1 MIGSLRFIVLMLVLP
16 VVHLTAGAQICS
28 QPGSLLSV
36 RNSYRSHL
44 EYIIFTF
51 VDPYQSKGD
60 LHKTDKGLINLQ
72 PSINRS
78 DIKGEQFY
86 SITFNNAYS
95 ICDTKN
101 YYVVPQLKIKDIN
114 LIQRKEGKITYLI
127 GLAKDAKITSH
138 TAYDYHGF
146 HMVKIRVE

>member
-1 MIGSLRFIVLMLVLP
+1 VIGSLKFFVLSIALQFVLV
-16 VVHLTAGAQICS
+16 TSFAQICT

-44 EYIIFTF
+44 EYIVFTF

-60 LHKTDKGLINLQ
+60 LHKTNKALFNLQ
-72 PSINRS
+72 PSINSS

-86 SITFNNAYS
+86 SITFSNAYS

-101 YYVVPQLKIKDIN
+101 YYVVPQQKIKDIK
-114 LIQRKEGKITYLI
+114 LIQRKEGKITYVI

>member
-1 MIGSLRFIVLMLVLP
+1 VIGSLKFFVLSIALQFVLV
-16 VVHLTAGAQICS
+16 TSFAQICT

-36 RNSYRSHL
+36 RNSY
-44 EYIIFTF
+44 
-51 VDPYQSKGD
+51 YQSKGD
-60 LHKTDKGLINLQ
+60 LHKTNKALFNLQ
-72 PSINRS
+72 PSINSS

-86 SITFNNAYS
+86 SITFSNAYS

-101 YYVVPQLKIKDIN
+101 YYVVPQQKIKDIK
-114 LIQRKEGKITYLI
+114 LIQRKEGKITYVI